1 MNRGRLFF
9 DPLRFRRIKAK
20 ENKKK
25 AMKVAVLSV
34 FLTVCLISILMYLFN
49 VGFTPES
56 YAKNILTSEA
66 QLLSGDIVGVS
77 NVVLSNRSLIA
88 NSSIVAG
95 EIINI
100 GDGII
105 SKNAELAKI
114 EAEKIAEAEQKA
126 EAEKKKKEE
135 EQRKLLAKTKKPK
148 PVKVVKASTKRE
160 SGIELGGDDLGVEFD
175 MIKNFLP
182 SNPEELDPSGNYG
195 IPEYWPIQ
203 NVKVSSP
210 YGWRSWSNSFHAGV
224 DLVAD
229 RGTPICAAGAGKVT
243 RVAEK
248 PGYGGYGL
256 CVDIQHSSGYITR
269 YGHLSAYYV
278 KLGDFVNT
286 RQWIGACGSTGRS
299 TGPHLHFEVHK
310 NGKSMNPE
318 HSSLHWTGKP

>member
-25 AMKVAVLSV
+25 AMRVAVLSV

-56 YAKNILTSEA
+56 YTKNILASEA

-77 NVVLSNRSLIA
+77 NVVLSNRSLIT
-88 NSSIVAG
+88 NSSIIAG

-114 EAEKIAEAEQKA
+114 EAEKIVEAERKA
-126 EAEKKKKEE
+126 EAEKKKEEE

-148 PVKVVKASTKRE
+148 PVKVVKASTNKVPE
-160 SGIELGGDDLGVEFD
+160 VKDGGDVQPVSMDLNNEY
-175 MIKNFLP
+175 LP
-182 SNPEELDPSGNYG
+182 VTAGEIDPNGNYG

-203 NVKVSSP
+203 GVRVSSP
-210 YGWRSWSNSFHAGV
+210 YGYLKSRGRFHAGV

-229 RGTPICAAGAGKVT
+229 KGTPICSAGAGKVI
-243 RVAEK
+243 RAAWFA
-248 PGYGGYGL
+248 GYGN

-269 YGHLSAYYV
+269 YGHLSGYFV
-278 KLGDFVNT
+278 KKGDFVNAGV
-286 RQWIGACGSTGRS
+286 WIGACGSTGRS
-299 TGPHLHFEVHK
+299 SCPHLHFEVHK